1 MELKGL
7 PLVWV
12 DGHNGF
18 FRTVKFTVTHGLSK
32 STGETIDAVEV
43 LLTPEEAIDFGLMLI
58 EQATCLFREQADD
71 DDFLE

>member
-1 MELKGL
+1 MKSDKLG
-7 PLVWV
+7 
-12 DGHNGF
+12 
-18 FRTVKFTVTHGLSK
+18 K

-58 EQATCLFREQADD
+58 EQATRLFREQADD